1 MPTYLGPS
9 NIPPLEAFAYETP
22 VCYPDFLFNR
32 EEFNNAVIYM
42 NLKDANTLVENLF
55 KIKNDN
61 FIRNE
66 KIKSG
71 KEFLT
76 KWSDEDFYQKLIDE
90 FNNFKKISECWK

>member
-1 MPTYLGPS
+1 MV
-9 NIPPLEAFAYETP
+9 ET
-22 VCYPDFLFNR
+22 
-32 EEFNNAVIYM
+32 
-42 NLKDANTLVENLF
+42 LF

-61 FIRNE
+61 SIRNE

-76 KWSDEDFYQKLIDE
+76 KWSDDDFYQKLIDE